1 MTPAV
6 TLLKKNRIAFN
17 LHSYQHDPTVNSY
30 GLEAAEKLQVE
41 VARVFKTLLVKVDKE
56 ELLVAVLPV
65 AHQLSL
71 KAIAQAAGVKKAQLA
86 DPKEAERVTGYL
98 VGGIS
103 PIGQKKALRTF
114 IDQSATTL
122 PSLFI
127 SGGRRGLDLELAA
140 ADLQQ
145 ITRAQFFP
153 LIDPGARQAPSFRA
167 GKDSADGVAV
177 LSS

>member
-98 VGGIS
+98 VGGIK
-103 PIGQKKALRTF
+103 IG
-114 IDQSATTL
+114 
-122 PSLFI
+122 
-127 SGGRRGLDLELAA
+127 
-140 ADLQQ
+140 
-145 ITRAQFFP
+145 RAH
-153 LIDPGARQAPSFRA
+153 
-167 GKDSADGVAV
+167 V
-177 LSS
+177 